1 MADDLTIEPALRAL
15 TSAVSKL
22 ATALGSV
29 RSQLVGMAAESKAR
43 HEEHVRV
50 ATAAEK
56 ASRAQASALRAVLRA
71 MGEREEEGGE
81 PDPVGDEVKGLQV
94 KALRKAGSLL
104 DAPGTIWVW
113 LAADR
118 ARTLFLLTALSGLV
132 ADLSTGAGVM
142 SSLLHMASKIASTGS
157 AP

>member
-1 MADDLTIEPALRAL
+1 VTDDLLEPALRGL
-15 TSAVSKL
+15 TSALGKL
-22 ATALGSV
+22 TTGLGSV
-29 RSQLVGMAAESKAR
+29 RTQLVAMDAASKAR

-50 ATAAEK
+50 TTAREK
-56 ASRAQASALRAVLRA
+56 AERSQAAALRAVLRA
-71 MGEREEEGGE
+71 VGQREEEGDE

-104 DAPGTIWVW
+104 DAPDRIAAW

-118 ARTLFLLTALSGLV
+118 SRTLFLLTTLAGLV

-142 SSLLHMASKIASTGS
+142 SALLRMASKIASTGS
-157 AP
+157 AQ